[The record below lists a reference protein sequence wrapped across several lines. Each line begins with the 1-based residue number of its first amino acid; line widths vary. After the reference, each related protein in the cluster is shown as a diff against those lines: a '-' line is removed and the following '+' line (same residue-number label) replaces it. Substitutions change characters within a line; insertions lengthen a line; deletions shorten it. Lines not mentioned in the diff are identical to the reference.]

1 MPSPRGRLAAHSF
14 AKGKVAHQRATNKS
28 PRACRFGLTDSTS
41 AQTGYIGRIQLNSN
55 PWNQGAFELQ
65 ICAIILAPTL
75 ICISIYLTLK
85 HIILALNPALSRVR
99 PKLLPFIFVPAD
111 VSCLLLQAIGG
122 GLAAQGKKNVGL
134 LNTGNHVIITG
145 IALQVVVLLAFGS
158 MCLDYY
164 VRVRRWLRTDGAT
177 AEARA
182 LWADRKFRMF
192 ACAVLG
198 AYLCVQIRCIYR

>member
-1 MPSPRGRLAAHSF
+1 M
-14 AKGKVAHQRATNKS
+14 
-28 PRACRFGLTDSTS
+28 
-41 AQTGYIGRIQLNSN
+41 
-55 PWNQGAFELQ
+55 
-65 ICAIILAPTL
+65 
-75 ICISIYLTLK
+75 
-85 HIILALNPALSRVR
+85 NPALSRVR

-122 GLAAQGKKNVGL
+122 ALAAQGSKNIPL

-145 IALQVVVLLAFGS
+145 IALQVVVLLAFGA

-164 VRVRRWLRTDGAT
+164 VRVRRWIRTDGAT

-182 LWADRKFRMF
+182 LWADRKFRIF
-192 ACAVLG
+192 ASAMLG